1 MNTKY
6 PINGRVTTLNDLVH
20 EYGASSSWPKDNKKY
35 DLIDNP
41 ETIVSQPFQN
51 LVFKDALDANN
62 KFVGERPYE
71 IVYFDNVYSN
81 TERDSTGK
89 HMKIIQKSDSSVFT
103 DNYPG
108 GISGHEYI
116 KAGDVADPGKIIS
129 GKYGFK
135 FIVASQNDK
144 KQYYYNYRTST
155 GEATV
160 MYALRNIIKIL
171 KKSNKNL
178 LTCIQQLFI
187 PKIDKDGNKTYPEID
202 NIINKNN
209 NELKSEAYKYLGDFI
224 WTYKNIQIKNYTT
237 AEQSIL
243 NIASTKGYLK
253 LDTNTRSSI
262 NDVLNAWVG
271 NNTDNNYSYNQE
283 SQYNQLKYYLN
294 IFANSQRFFVSYVTG
309 FRFGKISNKS
319 YLQIEPVLRCDLG
332 AFVLYN
338 SVVILSSIHD
348 YRTALPQNEISE
360 DTQLD
365 IILKYKVTYENISK
379 ESTPI
384 TTTISLTWHDIIYNS
399 NKDKFKDNPE
409 NIWFSLRNA
418 VCENKD
424 IYEADNEDG
433 YKEYMDDKETFGK
446 HAYKDESGY
455 FPDINKTSL
464 KTLNWP
470 INESL
475 LLTDETEF
483 KNIIN
488 NPLYTNENKIK
499 NYASTADP
507 STFNTNDLNKI
518 KEIIN
523 IKGHYA
529 PFGTLRMHNF
539 LDKENGKSGYHCDI
553 DLLRCKNFYIVQ
565 QNSEISNISINIYY
579 SIPYDTIIPNTCV
592 RLISK
597 SFKDAGISDDNKADK
612 DKPNSIIKWQQE
624 VLGSNIIYS
633 IPNNSDNEVFITIS
647 SSSTKMKLYASGETE
662 PLTSTKKDSY
672 INNLNLELYYLDS
685 TETWQLAE
693 KDVDYIINAYTR
705 SNTLPYY
712 SFKFKNSMKK
722 GLFWKFKFNDI
733 KQFLY
738 FRSNDIQKNDKQ
750 QLTIIPLHVQDE
762 NSATIEQKVKGLNNI
777 DISLQYLI
785 YHENTNADSY
795 INDTTCLNCFTQAFT
810 KQSSNWNQNAY
821 VNKNQSFYIEPISFK
836 TSDSYQ
842 YQEFNTTVHNPFN
855 VAYKTAKIIND
866 KNIYKF
872 VQCSTLFGKEINNR
886 RVSIEEI
893 SDETQPSIY
902 LAFEPI
908 YIIEFG
914 KIQFSTEIDE
924 IDRKPLVESSCKER
938 YGTDNTISL
947 NQFKYKINTG
957 ANTESINLQDK
968 VNNLNILSLYTSII
982 FVDCDFLKINNKSID
997 KDLQQVTSSNQTS
1010 TGFLISYNIVV
1021 SSFNS
1026 TNNTYE
1032 EITDEKGNKAGTV
1045 SISNGLTQ
1053 SQINERFSKIKFKPN
1068 KQYLV
1073 DIVFTYFRQRTKE
1086 IACSFSHSNSL
1097 YNGYV
1102 TLTITKNPVGYVG
1115 TLKEG
1120 TVYSGS
1126 SRPISLPIGC
1136 KITLQNNFKIPDKYK
1151 DKMDWLGWAYTYN
1164 PGKYEKGNGD
1174 NNTLTIDIDNTYT
1187 DISIIGYLYID
1198 QSISTKPDATTPSTP
1213 TTPDT
1218 SSNKP

>member
-6 PINGRVTTLNDLVH
+6 PINGRVATLNDIVH
-20 EYGASSSWPKDNKKY
+20 EYGASSSWPKNTVY
-35 DLIDNP
+35 PFIDTANM
-41 ETIVSQPFQN
+41 VSQPFQN
-51 LVFKDALDANN
+51 LVFKDSLDANN

-81 TERDSTGK
+81 TERDPTGK

-103 DNYPG
+103 GLYPG

-116 KAGDVADPGKIIS
+116 KAGDVANPGNIIS

-135 FIVASQNDK
+135 FIVASQNNK

-171 KKSNKNL
+171 KKYNIYNL
-178 LTCIQQLFI
+178 LTYIQKLFI
-187 PKIDKDGNKTYPEID
+187 NTDKNTEID
-202 NIINKNN
+202 NIIDKNN
-209 NELKSEAYKYLGDFI
+209 NELKTDAYKYLGDFI
-224 WTYKNIQIKNYTT
+224 WTYKNIRIKNYTT
-237 AEQSIL
+237 TEQSIL
-243 NIASTKGYLK
+243 NIAENKGYLK
-253 LDTNTRSSI
+253 LHNKDIKIISI
-262 NDVLNAWVG
+262 DELLDNNNDWNITL
-271 NNTDNNYSYNQE
+271 DNNYSYNQE
-283 SQYNQLKYYLN
+283 SNYNQLKYYLN

-332 AFVLYN
+332 AFLLYKK
-338 SVVILSSIHD
+338 VTIIESIHD
-348 YRTALPQNEISE
+348 WRTALPQSAILPS
-360 DTQLD
+360 TRLD

-384 TTTISLTWHDIIYNS
+384 TTTISLTWDDIIKNS
-399 NKDKFKDNPE
+399 DKTKDNQK
-409 NIWFSLRNA
+409 NIWFTLRNA
-418 VCENKD
+418 VCEDKD
-424 IYEADNEDG
+424 KDENNGG
-433 YKEYMDDKETFGK
+433 YKDYIDDEKKFGK
-446 HAYKDESGY
+446 YTYDDESGY
-455 FPDINKTSL
+455 FLNINKTSL
-464 KTLNWP
+464 KTLEWP
-470 INESL
+470 YNESL

-483 KNIIN
+483 NNIKN
-488 NPLYTNENKIK
+488 NPLYNKNDIK
-499 NYASTADP
+499 NYANTADIT
-507 STFNTNDLNKI
+507 TFNNKDKDEI
-518 KEIIN
+518 KKVIQN
-523 IKGHYA
+523 YSG

-539 LDKENGKSGYHCDI
+539 LDKENEKSGYYCDI
-553 DLLRCKNFYIVQ
+553 ALLRCKNFYIVQ
-565 QNSEISNISINIYY
+565 QNLEFSNIGINIYY

-597 SFKDAGISDDNKADK
+597 SFEDAGTSDDNTAVK
-612 DKPNSIIKWQQE
+612 DKPADIVKQQQRE
-624 VLGSNIIYS
+624 LGNDIIYS

-647 SSSTKMKLYASGETE
+647 SSSNKMRLYASGEKE
-662 PLTSTKKDSY
+662 PLTSTKKESY

-685 TETWQLAE
+685 TGTWQLAE

-705 SNTLPYY
+705 PNTLPYY
-712 SFKFKNSMKK
+712 SFKFKNSIEKQI
-722 GLFWKFKFNDI
+722 FWKFKFNDI

-738 FRSNDIQKNDKQ
+738 FRSNNIQKNDKQ

-821 VNKNQSFYIEPISFK
+821 VNKNQRFYIEPISFK

-872 VQCSTLFGKEINNR
+872 VQCSTLFGKDIDNR

-893 SDETQPSIY
+893 SSETQPSIY

-914 KIQFSTEIDE
+914 TIQYSTEIDE
-924 IDRKPLVESSCKER
+924 VDKKPLVESSCKDR
-938 YGTDNTISL
+938 YRSISL

-982 FVDCDFLKINNKSID
+982 FVDSDFLKINDYSID
-997 KDLQQVTSSNQTS
+997 EDLQQVTSSTQTS

-1021 SSFNS
+1021 SSFN
-1026 TNNTYE
+1026 NNTYE
-1032 EITDEKGNKAGTV
+1032 QITDEKGNKITV

-1053 SQINERFSKIKFKPN
+1053 SQINERLSQIKFKPN

-1097 YNGYV
+1097 YNGYI
-1102 TLTITKNPVGYVG
+1102 TLTITKNPTGYVG

-1136 KITLQNNFKIPDKYK
+1136 KITIQNNFKIPDKYK
-1151 DKMDWLGWAYTYN
+1151 DKMEWLGWIYTYN
-1164 PGKYEKGNGD
+1164 QGKYEKGTGD
-1174 NNTLTIDIDNTYT
+1174 NNKLTIDINNTYT

-1198 QSISTKPDATTPSTP
+1198 QSITTKPDSTTQPTTPSTP
-1213 TTPDT
+1213 DT
-1218 SSNKP
+1218 SNNKP